1 MHPAPPVAV
10 VDDAAPAGGGQDGA
24 EAARGAGAPGRSGN
38 RRPYPSWL
46 VGGCILLLLAAP
58 LVIALVVLAN
68 PRWYPVLDNAQTELR
83 LRDVGS
89 SHPPLIGLGGRIGTA
104 EHPGSHPGP
113 LSFWALWPFY
123 QLFGASAWAMHA
135 ASVALH
141 LIAMG
146 AILWI
151 AHRRGGTPLV
161 IGTGAALAVLAH
173 AYGPA
178 TMIEAWNPY
187 MPVLWWVAFLLACW
201 SVLCDDLAMLPVA
214 AFAGSF
220 CAQTHIPYLGL
231 IGGVGALTLAAVA
244 VKAVRRRR
252 RRGADLAHL
261 VGWTVVA
268 AVVGAVV
275 WAPPVI
281 DELTHSPGNL
291 SIIREHFS
299 SPPEATIGVGRGTEL
314 VLLHLNPWRLLTGQ
328 QFLTGSVVPGLAVL
342 AAWAASVAVA
352 WQRRHRALLHLD
364 LVVAAALALAVV
376 STSRI
381 FGFVWYYLVLW
392 AWGLCALVLLAI
404 AWTVALVA
412 ADRLDRCDGLDHR
425 GRRRRKAT
433 RVATASLAALSIG
446 MAALFTVESASV
458 NVPAPQRSEVLGQ
471 MVSPTVEA
479 LASGVVPGGGRE
491 GRYLVTWVDP
501 VHIGAHGY
509 GLLNELERAGF
520 DVGVINGYRA
530 AATEHRVREAADA
543 TAVVHMS
550 VGPDIDRWRAK
561 TGVEEVAYVEPRSR
575 VERAEYL
582 ELRDEVVAELEAIGL
597 VDLVPKVDDNLFL
610 TTFDPR
616 VPEALKDKMVRM
628 ADLGLPFAVFV
639 GPPSAAD

>member
-1 MHPAPPVAV
+1 MHPAPPVV
-10 VDDAAPAGGGQDGA
+10 VIDDAVDGPDGT
-24 EAARGAGAPGRSGN
+24 EAVHRADTPGRLPENPRPGSPRSWLTGAGI
-38 RRPYPSWL
+38 L
-46 VGGCILLLLAAP
+46 VLLAVP
-58 LVIALVVLAN
+58 LAIALVVLAN

-89 SHPPLIGLGGRIGTA
+89 SDPPLIGLGGRIGTA
-104 EHPGSHPGP
+104 ENPGSHPGP

-135 ASVALH
+135 ASVTLH

-151 AHRRGGTPLV
+151 AHRRGGAPLV
-161 IGTGAALAVLAH
+161 LGAGAALAVLAH

-178 TMIEAWNPY
+178 TMIEPWNPY
-187 MPVLWWVAFLLACW
+187 LPVLWWVAFLLACW
-201 SVLCDDLAMLPVA
+201 SVLCDDLPMLPVA

-231 IGGVGALTLAAVA
+231 VGGVGALTLAAVA
-244 VKAVRRRR
+244 VKGVRRRQPGR
-252 RRGADLAHL
+252 HRPDLPY
-261 VGWTVVA
+261 VVRWTGVA
-268 AVVGAVV
+268 VVVGALA
-275 WAPPVI
+275 WLPPII
-281 DELTHSPGNL
+281 DELTRSPGNL
-291 SIIREHFS
+291 SIIKEHFS
-299 SPPEATIGVGRGTEL
+299 SPPEAPIGVGRAVEL
-314 VLLHLNPWRLLTGQ
+314 VLLHLNPWRLLTAQ

-352 WQRRHRALLHLD
+352 WQRRHGALLRLH
-364 LVVAAALALAVV
+364 LVVGAALALAVV
-376 STSRI
+376 SASRI

-392 AWGLCALVLLAI
+392 AWGLCALVLVTI
-404 AWTVALVA
+404 AWTAALVV
-412 ADRLDRCDGLDHR
+412 ADRLEGHKAKTHTA
-425 GRRRRKAT
+425 GRAAAAT
-433 RVATASLAALSIG
+433 LAALTIG
-446 MAALFTVESASV
+446 MAALFAVESATV
-458 NVPAPQRSEVLGQ
+458 DVPAPQRSEVLGQ
-471 MVSPTVEA
+471 MVAPTIDA
-479 LASGVVPGGGRE
+479 LASGTVPGGGRD

-561 TGVEEVAYVEPRSR
+561 PGVEQVAYVEPRSR
-575 VERAEYL
+575 AQQVEYL
-582 ELRDEVVAELEAIGL
+582 ELREEVVAELEVAGL
-597 VDLVPKVDDNLFL
+597 ADLVPLVDGNLFL
-610 TTFDPR
+610 ATFDPR
-616 VPEALKDKMVRM
+616 VPEALKDQMVRM

>member
-1 MHPAPPVAV
+1 MHPAPPLVV
-10 VDDAAPAGGGQDGA
+10 VDDGAAGGGPEGSRTARADGPA
-24 EAARGAGAPGRSGN
+24 DRLEEDRLAGHRQ
-38 RRPYPSWL
+38 SWF
-46 VGGCILLLLAAP
+46 VGGGILVVLAVP
-58 LVIALVVLAN
+58 LAIALVVLAN

-104 EHPGSHPGP
+104 ENPGSHPGP

-135 ASVALH
+135 ASAALH

-146 AILWI
+146 VILWI
-151 AHRRGGTPLV
+151 AHRRGGPPLV
-161 IGTGAALAVLAH
+161 LGTGAALAVLAH
-173 AYGPA
+173 VYGPA

-201 SVLCDDLAMLPVA
+201 SVLCDDLPMLPVA

-231 IGGVGALTLAAVA
+231 VGGVGALTLAAVA

-252 RRGADLAHL
+252 RAGGELAPV
-261 VGWTVVA
+261 VGWTA
-268 AVVGAVV
+268 AAAMVGALV
-275 WAPPVI
+275 WLPPAI

-291 SIIREHFS
+291 SIIKDHFG
-299 SPPEATIGVGRGTEL
+299 SPPEATIGVGRGIEL

-352 WQRRHRALLHLD
+352 WRRRHRSLLRLD
-364 LVVAAALALAVV
+364 LVVASALVLAVI

-392 AWGLCALVLLAI
+392 AWGLCALVLVAI
-404 AWTVALVA
+404 AWTTTLVL
-412 ADRLDRCDGLDHR
+412 ADRLDGRDGRARVD
-425 GRRRRKAT
+425 RRRAGRA
-433 RVATASLAALSIG
+433 AAASLVALTVA
-446 MAALFTVESASV
+446 MAALFAVESASV
-458 NVPAPQRSEVLGQ
+458 DVPAAQRSEVLGR
-471 MVSPTVEA
+471 MVPPTVQA
-479 LASGVVPGGGRE
+479 LASGGLPGGGRN

-501 VHIGAHGY
+501 VHIGAHAY

-530 AATEHRVREAADA
+530 AATEHRVREPADA
-543 TAVVHMS
+543 TAVIHMS
-550 VGPDIDRWRAK
+550 VGPDIERWRAK
-561 TGVEEVAYVEPRSR
+561 AGVEQVAYVDPRNR
-575 VERAEYL
+575 PQQVEYIR
-582 ELRDEVVAELEAIGL
+582 LRSEVVAELAAADL
-597 VDLVPKVDDNLFL
+597 VDLVPMVDDNLFL
-610 TTFDPR
+610 ATFDPR